1 MNVQQ
6 IIGADLSKRS
16 IDLASY
22 QCQTHLKIENSPAG
36 FKRFVKW
43 LHQQKI
49 NPGKAMIVMEH
60 TGLYSYWFER
70 FLQKEHICFTK
81 VPALAITRSL
91 GLIRGKTDKA
101 DAARI
106 ALYGFE
112 KQHLLSPCLPQ
123 SPQLLRLQI
132 LHSTRHR
139 LVKQKTAMLCAL
151 EEYGHIGIRKTD
163 PIIKSQLAVI
173 DTIDKQVD
181 KLESE
186 IETLIIKDEDLQK
199 TYNLLVS
206 IKGVG
211 KVVATAMIIKTVNF
225 TRFKKPKKFAC
236 FCGIAPFEHTSG
248 TSIRGKTRVSHL
260 ADKEMK
266 ALLHLSAQTAIKNDK
281 ELRRFYLRRTENGK
295 PKMSTL
301 NIVCNKIVSRM
312 FAVIKR
318 QTPYIEYNLQV
329 A

>member
-6 IIGADLSKRS
+6 IIGADLSKAS

-22 QCQTHLKIENSPAG
+22 QCQTHLKIDNSPDG
-36 FKRFVKW
+36 FKRFEKW
-43 LHQQKI
+43 LKQQKI
-49 NPGKAMIVMEH
+49 NPGETLVVMEH
-60 TGLYSYWFER
+60 TGLYSYWFEH
-70 FLQKEHICFTK
+70 FLQKQNISFTK

-91 GLIRGKTDKA
+91 GMIRGKTDKI

-112 KQHLLSPCLPQ
+112 KQHLLSPTLPQ
-123 SPQLLRLQI
+123 NPQLLRLQM
-132 LHSTRHR
+132 LHTTRHQ
-139 LVKQKTAMLCAL
+139 LVKQKTAMLCAI
-151 EEYGHIGIRKTD
+151 EEYQFVGISKSD
-163 PIIKSQLAVI
+163 PIIKSQLVVI
-173 DTIDKQVD
+173 NTIDKQID
-181 KLESE
+181 KLNQEME
-186 IETLIIKDEDLQK
+186 KLINQDEDLQK
-199 TYNLLVS
+199 NYKLLVS

-211 KVVATAMIIKTVNF
+211 KVVATAMIIKTSNF
-225 TRFKKPKKFAC
+225 TRFRKAKKFAC

-266 ALLHLSAQTAIKNDK
+266 SLLHLSAQTAVKNDK
-281 ELRRFYLRRTENGK
+281 ELRSFYLRKTEIGK

-318 QTPYIEYNLQV
+318 QTPYIEYNLQT

>member
-1 MNVQQ
+1 
-6 IIGADLSKRS
+6 
-16 IDLASY
+16 
-22 QCQTHLKIENSPAG
+22 
-36 FKRFVKW
+36 
-43 LHQQKI
+43 
-49 NPGKAMIVMEH
+49 MEH
-60 TGLYSYWFER
+60 TGLYSYSFEQ
-70 FLQKEHICFTK
+70 FLQKQSIGFTK

-91 GLIRGKTDKA
+91 GLIRGKTDKI

-112 KQHLLSPCLPQ
+112 KQHALSITSPQ

-132 LHSTRHR
+132 LHSIRHQ
-139 LVKQKTAMLCAL
+139 LVKQKAAMLCAM
-151 EEYGHIGIRKTD
+151 EEYQHLGISKTD
-163 PIIKSQLAVI
+163 TIIKSQQAVI
-173 DTIDKQVD
+173 NTIDKQVD
-181 KLESE
+181 TLNKEMDKLISE
-186 IETLIIKDEDLQK
+186 DDHLQK
-199 TYNLLVS
+199 NYNLLIS

-211 KVVATAMIIKTVNF
+211 KVVAIAMIIKTANF

-281 ELRRFYLRRTENGK
+281 ELRTFYLRKTESGK
-295 PKMSTL
+295 SKMSTL

-312 FAVIKR
+312 FAIIKR
-318 QTPYIEYNLQV
+318 QTPFIEYNLK
-329 A
+329 AA

>member
-1 MNVQQ
+1 MNVRQ
-6 IIGADLSKRS
+6 IIGIDVSKAS

-22 QCQTHLKIENSPAG
+22 QCQTHLKIENTSAG
-36 FKRFVKW
+36 FKRFLKW
-43 LHQQKI
+43 LKQQKI
-49 NPGKAMIVMEH
+49 NPVDVLVIMEH
-60 TGLYSYWFER
+60 TGLYSYSFEQ
-70 FLQKEHICFTK
+70 FLQKQSIGFTK

-91 GLIRGKTDKA
+91 GLIRGKTDKI

-112 KQHLLSPCLPQ
+112 KQHALSITSPQ

-132 LHSTRHR
+132 LHSIRHQ
-139 LVKQKTAMLCAL
+139 LVKQKAAMLCAM
-151 EEYGHIGIRKTD
+151 EEYQHLGISKTD
-163 PIIKSQLAVI
+163 TIIKSQQAVI
-173 DTIDKQVD
+173 NTIDKQVD
-181 KLESE
+181 TLNKEMD
-186 IETLIIKDEDLQK
+186 TLISEDDHLQK
-199 TYNLLVS
+199 NYNLLIS

-211 KVVATAMIIKTVNF
+211 KVVAIAMIIKTANF

-281 ELRRFYLRRTENGK
+281 ELRTFYLRKTESGK
-295 PKMSTL
+295 SKMSTL

-312 FAVIKR
+312 FAIIKR
-318 QTPYIEYNLQV
+318 QTPFIEYNLK
-329 A
+329 AA